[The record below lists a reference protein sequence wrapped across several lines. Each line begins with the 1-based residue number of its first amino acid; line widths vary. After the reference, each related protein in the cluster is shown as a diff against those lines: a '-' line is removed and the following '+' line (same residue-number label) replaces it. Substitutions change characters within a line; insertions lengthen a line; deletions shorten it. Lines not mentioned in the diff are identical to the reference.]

1 VEAAEAEEDMGV
13 STEWRPARRRGQNE
27 AGAARARERG
37 NRKGGG
43 HNMRRAPG
51 KAEAE
56 ERLS

>member
-1 VEAAEAEEDMGV
+1 VAAA
-13 STEWRPARRRGQNE
+13 ARRRGQNE